1 MNNYNKILVI
11 EDNLGDFVL
20 IEDYLL
26 EKFQTSR
33 VFHCDGFT
41 NAIDFIKIHTDIA
54 VILLDI
60 HLPDYHGN
68 SLVED
73 VKKISHNT
81 PIIILTGYAD
91 ENKAQHC
98 LTVGASDFLLKDE
111 INPEIL
117 YKSITYASER
127 TSFIET
133 LENEKTNY
141 QRLFSLSPQPL
152 ILFDKNNLKFLNVN
166 KAATEKYGYSEEEFL
181 HMSLWDL
188 IPKNELE
195 HFENQ
200 RLQYQHLTEIHY
212 PELFRHVTKKGKI
225 IDVEIFRK
233 DIEYDGKIA
242 GLKLMNDV
250 TEKQKHLKTIERQ
263 NDKLKK
269 IAWNQSHVVR
279 APLSRIL
286 GIVNLLEIEKLNTE
300 ETNFFLNELKNSAN
314 ELDEIVRKIVDE
326 TKTIN

>member
-1 MNNYNKILVI
+1 MSNYNKILVI

-33 VFHCDGFT
+33 VFHCDGY
-41 NAIDFIKIHTDIA
+41 AKAVDFINNHEDIA

-60 HLPDYHGN
+60 HLPDYHEN
-68 SLVED
+68 TLVED
-73 VKKISHNT
+73 IKKISQNI
-81 PIIILTGYAD
+81 PIIVLTGYAD
-91 ENKAQHC
+91 ENKAQYC

-117 YKSITYASER
+117 YRSITYASER

-133 LENEKTNY
+133 LEKEKANY

-152 ILFDKNNLKFLNVN
+152 ILFDKKSLEFLNVN

-181 HMSLWDL
+181 QMTLWDL

-195 HFENQ
+195 HFEKL
-200 RLQYQHLTEIHY
+200 RSQYQLVKEIQY
-212 PELFRHVTKKGKI
+212 PEFFRHVTKNGKI

-233 DIEYDGKIA
+233 DIEYDGKIV

-263 NDKLKK
+263 NEKLKK

-286 GIVNLLEIEKLNTE
+286 GIVNLLEIEKLDNE
-300 ETNFFLNELKNSAN
+300 ETIFFLNEIKNSAN
-314 ELDEIVRKIVDE
+314 ELDEIVRKIVGE